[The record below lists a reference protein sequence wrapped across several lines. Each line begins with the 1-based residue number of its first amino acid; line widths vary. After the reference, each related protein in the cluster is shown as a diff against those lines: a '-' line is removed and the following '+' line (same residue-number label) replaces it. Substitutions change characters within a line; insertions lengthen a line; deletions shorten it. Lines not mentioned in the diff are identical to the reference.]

1 MKTCA
6 PASAETDMATTRTEI
21 ASRLTQRASLMPP
34 EPPTRGRLY
43 YDYQIPDAFFG
54 GLPRIG
60 NKVRWVREH
69 LPRETR
75 VKIGRDSAW
84 YEVDILTFL
93 ERQRK
98 AMAV

>member
-1 MKTCA
+1 MEICA
-6 PASAETDMATTRTEI
+6 PASVEADMRTSRTEI
-21 ASRLTQRASLMPP
+21 ASRLTQRTSPMSPDPLN
-34 EPPTRGRLY
+34 RGRLY

-60 NKVRWVREH
+60 SKVRWVREH

-84 YEVDILTFL
+84 YEADILIFL

>member
-6 PASAETDMATTRTEI
+6 PASAEMDMTTTRTEI
-21 ASRLTQRASLMPP
+21 ASRLTQRASHMPP
-34 EPPTRGRLY
+34 ELLNRGRLY

-84 YEVDILTFL
+84 YEADIFTFL